1 MGEKNISILW
11 GLKEEI
17 PVWVSEKGEVRRLED
32 PQGLERA
39 FAECKGPTVAVLPA
53 GEKAVEGA
61 IKGLAEWPFR
71 RPYLVFV
78 GERVPGWLE
87 GFLRNA
93 LGVAILKEKEELEKF
108 LEELICNN
116 LPKELI
122 PPYEKLEISTFLL
135 ESDEIYYEI
144 FKAYFANQEFAEEL
158 RQKNFPFLK
167 EITFRFK
174 GKLVNPEEVKEENFV
189 EEIEKEILEGKF
201 QVVFFDLGLTKEEIE
216 EIGRVQKNFTLEEL
230 KRVSTG
236 IRLALR
242 LAERWREGK
251 GGVLPMIHT
260 QFRGL
265 SNELVRALKKEGLS
279 VWVSK
284 PLLPESAERI
294 FNFLVQSRWYHL
306 QMAYPW
312 QGFFQVKE
320 EELRSRIFAQEI
332 PTLEEMERELVRRA
346 LEECTTLTEA
356 AKKLGISEA
365 TLRRLR
371 KRYDLVEKR

>member
-1 MGEKNISILW
+1 MGRERISILW

-17 PVWVSEKGEVRRLED
+17 PAWVSEKGEVHHLED

-39 FAECKGPTVAVLPA
+39 LAECKGPTVAVLPA

-78 GERVPGWLE
+78 GERAPGWLE

-93 LGVAILKEKEELEKF
+93 LGVATLREKEEFEKL
-108 LEELICNN
+108 LEELIHN
-116 LPKELI
+116 LREELI
-122 PPYEKLEISTFLL
+122 PPYEKLEIPIFLL
-135 ESDEIYYEI
+135 ENDEVDYEI
-144 FKAYFANQEFAEEL
+144 FEAYFANQGFAEEM
-158 RQKNFPFLK
+158 RQKNFPFLQ

-174 GKLVNPEEVKEENFV
+174 GKLVNPEEVKRENFV
-189 EEIEKEILEGKF
+189 EELEKEILKGKF
-201 QVVFFDLGLTKEEIE
+201 QVAFFDLGLTDEEE
-216 EIGRVQKNFTLEEL
+216 KEIGRVQENFTLEEL

-236 IRLALR
+236 VRLALR

-251 GGVLPMIHT
+251 GGVLPGVYT

-265 SNELVRALKKEGLS
+265 SEELAQRLKEEGLS
-279 VWVSK
+279 VWISK
-284 PLLPESAERI
+284 PLVPESAERV
-294 FNFLVQSRWYHL
+294 FNFLVQSRWYQL

-312 QGFFQVKE
+312 QGFFQVKQ
-320 EELRSRIFAQEI
+320 EELGSRIFAQGI
-332 PTLEEMERELVRRA
+332 PTLEAAERELVRRA

-371 KRYDLVEKR
+371 KKYNL

>member
-1 MGEKNISILW
+1 MGRERISILW
-11 GLKEEI
+11 GLEEEI
-17 PVWVSEKGEVRRLED
+17 PAWVSEQGEVHRLED
-32 PQGLERA
+32 PQSLERA
-39 FAECKGPTVAVLPA
+39 LAECKGPTVAVLPA

-78 GERVPGWLE
+78 GEAAPGWLE

-93 LGVAILKEKEELEKF
+93 LGVATLREKEELKEL
-108 LEELICNN
+108 LEELIDH
-116 LPKELI
+116 LREELI
-122 PPYEKLEISTFLL
+122 PPYEKLEIPVFLL
-135 ESDEIYYEI
+135 ENDEVDYEI
-144 FKAYFANQEFAEEL
+144 FEAYFANQGFAEEM
-158 RQKNFPFLK
+158 RRKNFPFLQ

-174 GKLVNPEEVKEENFV
+174 GKLVNPEEIKRGNFV
-189 EEIEKEILEGKF
+189 EVLEKEILKGKF
-201 QVVFFDLGLTKEEIE
+201 QVAFFDLGLTKEEEDNIKE
-216 EIGRVQKNFTLEEL
+216 LQEKGDFTLEEL
-230 KRVSTG
+230 KQVSTG

-251 GGVLPMIHT
+251 GGVLPGVYT

-265 SNELVRALKKEGLS
+265 SEELTQRLKEEGVS
-279 VWVSK
+279 VWISK
-284 PLLPESAERI
+284 PLVPESAERV
-294 FNFLVQSRWYHL
+294 FNFLVQSRWYQL

-312 QGFFQVKE
+312 QGFFQVKQ
-320 EELRSRIFAQEI
+320 EELGSRIFAQGI
-332 PTLEEMERELVRRA
+332 PTLEAAERELVHRA

-371 KRYDLVEKR
+371 KKYKL